1 MLLFDY
7 KMRLSVLPSGYG
19 HWLITYRCGNGC
31 IYEGVTDNSL
41 LIDAFNDEYDCT
53 VAVCRQMAK
62 IARLGRK
69 L

>member
-7 KMRLSVLPSGYG
+7 KKKLSVVRYGYG

-41 LIDAFNDEYDCT
+41 LIDAFNDEYYCT
-53 VAVCRQMAK
+53 VAVCRQMAR
-62 IARLGRK
+62 IARKGRK